1 MRYTGYVVTYSG
13 GLLKVNRE
21 NYFLNGISR
30 EDPDRS
36 DVYDIS
42 KDFARRNIYAVSSG
56 VKCDEDGDE
65 FSLIAIELL
74 KNYATGDFTKDN
86 LAYFSMLNSAVN
98 GQTLKKNGEH
108 FEVDTSVLYIEND
121 VAKVYN
127 FGDMPV
133 FYFTKGKMEKLSGNS
148 PKTIEIEKS
157 IYENKWKIYT
167 QVIEKTNIPYI
178 GFTGNDFETV
188 PYESKKIKL
197 RKKAFFVMCSKSVCD
212 LLGEET
218 IEKILADRRI
228 KSKKKAIQIV
238 DMAIEKNPEGNYTVQ
253 VIKVNR
259 GIPATHSDVKSLGI
273 WLALVLL
280 CVPLYFS
287 GSYIVDAVNRF
298 VENTKTFIETYITK
312 EAEPDSDLVW
322 IPRDTEEKTEEV
334 FEESEENDEQSDIT
348 ESTQPLET
356 APQSSNTPKPQKPVA
371 RSQKPAEQK
380 PAVQEQKT
388 EAPAEPKQE
397 IELPGTTTP
406 PETSQEVELPID
418 FN

>member
-21 NYFLNGISR
+21 NYFLNGIYR
-30 EDPDRS
+30 DDLDRS
-36 DVYDIS
+36 DVYDIN

-65 FSLIAIELL
+65 LSLIAIELL
-74 KNYATGDFTKDN
+74 KNYATGDFKKDN

-121 VAKVYN
+121 AATVYN

-133 FYFTKGKMEKLSGNS
+133 FYFTKGKIERLSGTS

-178 GFTGNDFETV
+178 GFMGNDFETV

-197 RKKAFFVMCSKSVCD
+197 RKKGFFVMCSKSVCD

-228 KSKKKAIQIV
+228 KSKKKAIQMV
-238 DMAIEKNPEGNYTVQ
+238 DMAIGKNPEGNYTVQ

-259 GIPATHSDVKSLGI
+259 GIPVTNSDMKSLGI

-287 GSYIVDAVNRF
+287 GSYIVDAVNGF
-298 VENTKTFIETYITK
+298 VESTKTFIETYITK

-322 IPRDTEEKTEEV
+322 IPKDTEEKTEGKP
-334 FEESEENDEQSDIT
+334 EEGEENDEQSET
-348 ESTQPLET
+348 VEKTKPTET
-356 APQSSNTPKPQKPVA
+356 APQSANTSRPQKPAVKPQKPAVH
-371 RSQKPAEQK
+371 EQR
-380 PAVQEQKT
+380 T

-397 IELPGTTTP
+397 VELPGTTTP